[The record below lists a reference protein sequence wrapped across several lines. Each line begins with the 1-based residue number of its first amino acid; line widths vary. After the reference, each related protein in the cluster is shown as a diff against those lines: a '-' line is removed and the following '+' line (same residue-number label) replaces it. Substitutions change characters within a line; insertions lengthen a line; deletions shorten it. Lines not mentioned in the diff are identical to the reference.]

1 MQVAHQIDRRIAVCS
16 TQAHPPI
23 WARTAPAS
31 TSLGG
36 MVISMVAVV
45 PAISTGGSV
54 GTIEVFRSSFLCV
67 PELTRRLLPEEWAGK
82 GAARRGSAAALAARP
97 RSLRVRR
104 SGSPARRRAAP
115 RKSLPD
121 TALWPSRAAA
131 GAATVSAAP
140 TATTASP
147 CGLPPVCCLL
157 LLFFVIH
164 VRLAVGVA
172 GRSRVA
178 ARRVS
183 RPYGVAARAAPNGAS
198 KARSAIAPFLT
209 RLGSSRPMGVSASVV
224 RRQPGMCHAHLPST
238 GPAQNR
244 GCQRALERRRR
255 PGHRPSARQAVN
267 MYSSL
272 LDTDSL
278 G

>member
-36 MVISMVAVV
+36 MVTSMVAVV
-45 PAISTGGSV
+45 PAIGTGGSV

-121 TALWPSRAAA
+121 TALWPSRAAT
-131 GAATVSAAP
+131 GAATISAAP

-147 CGLPPVCCLL
+147 CGLPPVLPAALVLRDSRSPCRGCCW
-157 LLFFVIH
+157 
-164 VRLAVGVA
+164 AVACRGP
-172 GRSRVA
+172 SRVA
-178 ARRVS
+178 ALWRGRS
-183 RPYGVAARAAPNGAS
+183 RSPERGIESEERDRSLPDAFGIVAAD
-198 KARSAIAPFLT
+198 
-209 RLGSSRPMGVSASVV
+209 
-224 RRQPGMCHAHLPST
+224 
-238 GPAQNR
+238 
-244 GCQRALERRRR
+244 GCQCVCGQATARHVSCASPLHR
-255 PGHRPSARQAVN
+255 PGTEPGLPARA
-267 MYSSL
+267 
-272 LDTDSL
+272 
-278 G
+278 